1 MVVLTCLHI
10 METLCN
16 IVIYGSLK
24 RYPYGLLIYFVEK
37 GRHTIYYFIADR
49 NNTKLRLKKEQ
60 TKKNRQNKKMLSD
73 ISDIFR
79 KTKFISRWFLTY
91 SNMAKV
97 KE

>member
-49 NNTKLRLKKEQ
+49 NNTKLWLKKKQ
-60 TKKNRQNKKMLSD
+60 TKQ
-73 ISDIFR
+73 
-79 KTKFISRWFLTY
+79 KTKKKQTKQK
-91 SNMAKV
+91 KV
-97 KE
+97 V